1 MSLARIITC
10 ASTVMLLALTGCA
23 PESVVTRAPI
33 EEATPAPTV
42 TPASPTP
49 DEARR
54 ERATEI
60 VDGWSTEQR
69 AASVVMATV
78 STTDPAVAGA
88 FVQQLGLGGFIVMP
102 PNVSGDPT
110 QLATLTAAL
119 MADPAL
125 PPLVSIDQ
133 EGGTVSRL
141 HWDPAPGADTL
152 KSVDPAETAA
162 AFASRA
168 VTLGEVGVTVNFGIV
183 ADVAPDPW
191 SFIYS
196 RQLGVGFDDAA
207 ARVTAAVTGEQ
218 GEMLDIASTLKHF
231 PGHGAAPGD
240 SHSGVPT
247 TDLPL
252 EAWRSTHA
260 MPFAAGIDAGARLLM
275 FGHLAYSAVDP
286 APASLSPTWHQI
298 ARDELDFTGVI
309 VSDDLGMLLD
319 SGVPEYADLT
329 AVTIAVLSAGTD
341 LALLVRGSD
350 VTTVAGVIDGISAA
364 VDAGTLPA
372 ERLREAAIRVTT
384 LRLELAG

>member
-1 MSLARIITC
+1 
-10 ASTVMLLALTGCA
+10 MLLALTGCA
-23 PESVVTRAPI
+23 PEPAVTRAPA
-33 EEATPAPTV
+33 EAAAPAPTV
-42 TPASPTP
+42 VPELTSAE
-49 DEARR
+49 DVRR
-54 ERATEI
+54 EHATQI
-60 VDGWSTEQR
+60 VDGWSTGQR

-78 STTDPAVAGA
+78 PTTDPAVAGA
-88 FVQQLGLGGFIVMP
+88 FLQQLGLGGFIVMP
-102 PNVSGDPT
+102 SNVSGDPA
-110 QLATLTAAL
+110 QLTALTAAL
-119 MADPAL
+119 TADPEL
-125 PPLVSIDQ
+125 PPLVAIDQ

-141 HWDPAPGADTL
+141 PWDPAPGADTL
-152 KSVDPAETAA
+152 KGVDPAETAT
-162 AFASRA
+162 AFAGRA
-168 VTLGEVGVTVNFGIV
+168 VLLREVGVTVNFGIV
-183 ADVAPDPW
+183 ADVSPDPW

-207 ARVTAAVTGEQ
+207 ARVAAAVTGEQ
-218 GEMLDIASTLKHF
+218 DEILDVASTLKHF

-260 MPFAAGIDAGARLLM
+260 LPFAAGIDAGARVLM
-275 FGHLAYSAVDP
+275 FGHLAYTAVDP
-286 APASLSPTWHQI
+286 APATLSPTWHAI
-298 ARDELDFTGVI
+298 ARDELGFAGVI

-329 AVTIAVLSAGTD
+329 AVTIAALSAGTD

-350 VTTVAGVIDGISAA
+350 ATTVAAVIAGISAA

-384 LRLELAG
+384 LRLELAT